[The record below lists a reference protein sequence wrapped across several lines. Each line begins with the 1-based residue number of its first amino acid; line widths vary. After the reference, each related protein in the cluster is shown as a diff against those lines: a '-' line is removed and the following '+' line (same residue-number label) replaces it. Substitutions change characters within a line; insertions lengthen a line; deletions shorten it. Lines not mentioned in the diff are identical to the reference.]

1 MTDED
6 QQAWYFVEKY
16 LHNSKPVQWVNWM
29 ARCNDEEAK
38 TLLKSTLFE
47 DDALRDL
54 TDPRVKEAVTQVI
67 FETSELLELVIADFT
82 EEMRLVEGKRK
93 KQGSG

>member
-1 MTDED
+1 MRDED
-6 QQAWYFVEKY
+6 EQAWYFVEKY

-29 ARCNDEEAK
+29 ARCNDEKAK

-54 TDPRVKEAVTQVI
+54 TDPRVKEEVMEVI
-67 FETSELLELVIADFT
+67 SETSALLELVIADFA
-82 EEMRLVEGKRK
+82 EELRLVEEKRK